1 VTETAASKNNRSS
14 SSLRNWVLTV
24 LLVIAALFIISLLLP
39 QVLQPSL
46 TEADL
51 GDITGKE
58 RLDVINARLEQ
69 QNNIRGSLLQFFG
82 GIAALFGVGFG
93 AVTAWRQFQEN
104 TFSNRAQHVLDR
116 EAQLTEQ
123 FTHAITYA
131 NESTTA
137 TRVGGVYALD
147 RFARTSQQEGDK
159 QAVYELL
166 SALVREHSRWKP
178 PAEIEGGSAEVL
190 VGDVPSLQVRAPDV
204 QSALTV
210 LTDKRHWPG
219 VQPLH
224 LPNTDLRKAVLKG
237 ANLNRS
243 NLRGAHLEGASL
255 EGANLQGAQLEGA
268 YLDHAHL
275 QGAHLEGANLQGAQ
289 LESAHLDGVQ
299 FTNANLRSVN
309 LKYAQLT
316 ALGFGSDRQHV
327 SFKDAHL
334 QGADLTGVMQ
344 LSEFGLDS
352 LEWSGAEED
361 TNTKWPDEFSPPFR
375 KLKGIIVVT

>member
-1 VTETAASKNNRSS
+1 MTSSKDNRSS

-24 LLVIAALFIISLLLP
+24 LLVIAALFILGLLLP

-51 GDITGKE
+51 EGITGKD

-69 QNNIRGSLLQFFG
+69 QNNARGSLLQFFG

-104 TFSNRAQHVLDR
+104 TLTNRDQHILDR

-131 NESTTA
+131 SESKTA
-137 TRVGGVYALD
+137 ARVGGVYALD
-147 RFARTSQQEGDK
+147 RFARTSENEGEK

-166 SALVREHSRWKP
+166 STLVREHAPWNT
-178 PAEIEGGSAEVL
+178 PAETDGGSAE
-190 VGDVPSLQVRAPDV
+190 GPIEDVSSLRVRAPDV
-204 QSALTV
+204 QAALTV

-219 VQPLH
+219 VQSLH
-224 LPNTDLRKAVLKG
+224 LPNTDLRKAVL
-237 ANLNRS
+237 
-243 NLRGAHLEGASL
+243 
-255 EGANLQGAQLEGA
+255 EGANLQGAQLERA
-268 YLDHAHL
+268 HLDGAHL

-289 LESAHLDGVQ
+289 LERAQLDGAQ
-299 FTNANLRSVN
+299 FTNANLRGAS
-309 LKYAQLT
+309 LKYAHLH
-316 ALGFGSDRQHV
+316 ALDLGSDRQHV

-344 LSEFGLDS
+344 LTDFGLDS

-361 TNTKWPDEFSPPFR
+361 RNTKWPDEFPPRSR
-375 KLKGIIVVT
+375 KRKGIIVV

>member
-1 VTETAASKNNRSS
+1 
-14 SSLRNWVLTV
+14 
-24 LLVIAALFIISLLLP
+24 
-39 QVLQPSL
+39 VLQPSL

-51 GDITGKE
+51 GGITGKE

-243 NLRGAHLEGASL
+243 NLRGAHLEGASV

-299 FTNANLRSVN
+299 FVKANLRSVN